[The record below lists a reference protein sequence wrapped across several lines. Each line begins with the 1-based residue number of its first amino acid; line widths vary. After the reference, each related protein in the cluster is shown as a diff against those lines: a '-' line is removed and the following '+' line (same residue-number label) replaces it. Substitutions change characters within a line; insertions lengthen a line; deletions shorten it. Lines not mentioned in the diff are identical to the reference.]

1 MIICELCLLY
11 ERDGEC
17 RLDLKIPKGMS
28 CREFLPG
35 MEKFCSNPSDFV
47 NSRQVVHMATYFGM
61 KGPELKKVK
70 MMAAS
75 EESVRLKIPADN
87 TRSQSPN

>member
-1 MIICELCLLY
+1 
-11 ERDGEC
+11 
-17 RLDLKIPKGMS
+17 
-28 CREFLPG
+28 

-47 NSRQVVHMATYFGM
+47 NSRQVVQMATYFGM

-75 EESVRLKIPADN
+75 EEESVRLKIPADN